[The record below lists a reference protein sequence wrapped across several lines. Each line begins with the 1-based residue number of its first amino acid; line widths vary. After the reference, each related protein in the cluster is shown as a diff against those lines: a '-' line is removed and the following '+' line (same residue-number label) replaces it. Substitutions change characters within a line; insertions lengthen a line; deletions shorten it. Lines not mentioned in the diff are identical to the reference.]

1 MAGLPAAGE
10 NRTDTRTSDLNP
22 VWNQQLQIPMY
33 EPMFR
38 QMIYIELWNEGMQ
51 TSLVSRMAISW
62 KDIFT
67 NQEYFKQPQWYIHP
81 EP

>member
-1 MAGLPAAGE
+1 MHGE
-10 NRTDTRTSDLNP
+10 NELRLMHDIWCR
-22 VWNQQLQIPMY
+22 Y